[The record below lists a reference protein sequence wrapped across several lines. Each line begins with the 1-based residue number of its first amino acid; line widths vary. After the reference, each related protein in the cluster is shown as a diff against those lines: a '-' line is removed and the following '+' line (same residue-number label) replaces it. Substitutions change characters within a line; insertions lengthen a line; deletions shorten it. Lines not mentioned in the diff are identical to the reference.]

1 MDLKMRLDILKEAG
15 QLSEENYIN
24 IFKIIEIVEKEYK
37 THLTEENASMFVT
50 HMVMAL
56 SRIEKDEEVNPME
69 DFLIE
74 EIVKNEHYERAGVI
88 IKKIE
93 EVIEETLPDNE
104 VPFIEMHLCTL
115 LSK

>member
-24 IFKIIEIVEKEYK
+24 IFKIIEVVESEYN
-37 THLTEENASMFVT
+37 THLTEENGSMFVT

-56 SRIEKDEEVNPME
+56 SRIERDEAVSSMDE
-69 DFLIE
+69 FLIE
-74 EIVKNEHYERAGVI
+74 EIVKNENYEKARVI

-93 EVIEETLPDNE
+93 EIIEETLPDNE
-104 VPFIEMHLCTL
+104 VPFIGMHLCTL
-115 LSK
+115 FSK